1 MDWLF
6 FYKSASLGFIWQASA
21 NLKGQKVKA
30 LGFGG
35 HKACA
40 AAPQLCFCS
49 TEADPDGAEKKG
61 CGCIAIKL
69 YLEKQA
75 ASSGHG
81 LSAQSGVAGILAVY
95 IARSVLQKNRPGFC

>member
-6 FYKSASLGFIWQASA
+6 FYKSASLGFTLQASA
-21 NLKGQKVKA
+21 NLKGRKVKA
-30 LGFGG
+30 LGFVG

-40 AAPQLCFCS
+40 VAPQLCFRS
-49 TEADPDGAEKKG
+49 TEADPDGAGKKG

-81 LSAQSGVAGILAVY
+81 LSTPNLEQLAS
-95 IARSVLQKNRPGFC
+95 RQFT

>member
-6 FYKSASLGFIWQASA
+6 FYKSTSLGFILQASA

-30 LGFGG
+30 LGFVG
-35 HKACA
+35 HKAYA
-40 AAPQLCFCS
+40 AAPQLCFGS
-49 TEADPDGAEKKG
+49 AEADPDDAGNKG

-81 LSAQSGVAGILAVY
+81 LSTPNLEQLA
-95 IARSVLQKNRPGFC
+95 SWQFT